1 MNIDIEDTKFL
12 LNKNILITGA
22 SRGIGKCLALNFSK
36 YGANTILLSKDEKL
50 LDQVYDE
57 IKSKYKTNP
66 MIITCD
72 LNNLDENYCQEIT
85 NSIQKTYGNLD
96 ALINNAA
103 IVEKLST
110 IENYDLK
117 TWEKVIKV
125 NLTSSFLLSRFLLP
139 ILKISEIPR
148 IIFTSSGVAKKGSSF
163 WGAYSI
169 SKGGIKILA
178 EILKDEVETTS
189 KLKIFNFDPKATRT
203 DMRAHAFPAE
213 DPLQLKKPD
222 ELIKYYLWMLSEE
235 SSGSENDYIE
245 YKD

>member
-1 MNIDIEDTKFL
+1 
-12 LNKNILITGA
+12 
-22 SRGIGKCLALNFSK
+22 
-36 YGANTILLSKDEKL
+36 
-50 LDQVYDE
+50 
-57 IKSKYKTNP
+57 

-72 LNNLDENYCQEIT
+72 LNNLDENYCQEIANT
-85 NSIQKTYGNLD
+85 IQKTYGNLD

-163 WGAYSI
+163 W
-169 SKGGIKILA
+169 
-178 EILKDEVETTS
+178 E
-189 KLKIFNFDPKATRT
+189 
-203 DMRAHAFPAE
+203 
-213 DPLQLKKPD
+213 
-222 ELIKYYLWMLSEE
+222 
-235 SSGSENDYIE
+235 
-245 YKD
+245 

>member
-1 MNIDIEDTKFL
+1 
-12 LNKNILITGA
+12 
-22 SRGIGKCLALNFSK
+22 
-36 YGANTILLSKDEKL
+36 
-50 LDQVYDE
+50 
-57 IKSKYKTNP
+57 
-66 MIITCD
+66 MIIACD
-72 LNNLDENYCQEIT
+72 LNNLDENYCQEIA

-178 EILKDEVETTS
+178 EILKEEVETTT

-203 DMRAHAFPAE
+203 DMRAHTFPAE
-213 DPLQLKKPD
+213 DPLELKKPD

-245 YKD
+245 YED

>member
-22 SRGIGKCLALNFSK
+22 SRGIGKCLALNFSE

-57 IKSKYKTNP
+57 IKRKYKTNP

-148 IIFTSSGVAKKGSSF
+148 IIFTSSGVAKKGGSF

-169 SKGGIKILA
+169 SKGGIKVLA

-189 KLKIFNFDPKATRT
+189 RLKIFNFDPKATRT

-213 DPLQLKKPD
+213 DPLQLKKPNATQHAKKSKKTA
-222 ELIKYYLWMLSEE
+222 LKNYQ
-235 SSGSENDYIE
+235 
-245 YKD
+245 K